1 MMSDLYDPMTLHKY
15 VCYCYCCCYCC
26 CCDLVESFAF
36 PERCGA
42 PSVCGSGAF
51 LARLARPRQAA
62 AMLVTAVTTGTG
74 TQLMRMLVMLG
85 DRRDAAAAVTARRCR
100 VTHVL
105 SQQSHTRLPSTPTRQ
120 TRHDHTVP
128 TACSYIPPLH
138 GPDRTR
144 TDFFVARVSEKLRW
158 VRAGLRQS
166 PYGSVRVRSG
176 PCSGI

>member
-1 MMSDLYDPMTLHKY
+1 MSDLYDPMTLHKY
-15 VCYCYCCCYCC
+15 VCYCCCYCC

-36 PERCGA
+36 PERRGA
-42 PSVCGSGAF
+42 PSVSGSGAF

-62 AMLVTAVTTGTG
+62 AMLVTAVTPATHL
-74 TQLMRMLVMLG
+74 LMRMLVMLG
-85 DRRDAAAAVTARRCR
+85 DRRDAVAAVTARRCR

-105 SQQSHTRLPSTPTRQ
+105 SQQSHTRLPSRPTRQ

-128 TACSYIPPLH
+128 TAYSYIPPLH

-144 TDFFVARVSEKLRW
+144 TDFFAARVSEKLRW

-166 PYGSVRVRSG
+166 PYGPV
-176 PCSGI
+176 

>member
-1 MMSDLYDPMTLHKY
+1 MSDLYDPMTLHKY
-15 VCYCYCCCYCC
+15 VCYCYCYCC

-42 PSVCGSGAF
+42 PSVCGSGTF

-62 AMLVTAVTTGTG
+62 AMLVTAVTTATHL
-74 TQLMRMLVMLG
+74 LMRMLG
-85 DRRDAAAAVTARRCR
+85 DRRDAVAAVTARRGR

-128 TACSYIPPLH
+128 TAYSYIPPLH
-138 GPDRTR
+138 RPDRTR

-166 PYGSVRVRSG
+166 PYGPV
-176 PCSGI
+176 